1 MQYLNDSGI
10 TCPALEEPKYGSVR
24 VSGTTPGSRAD
35 YKCNDGFKLEG
46 VAWRKCQDNGQWTG
60 EAPVCKGTILIYFL
74 IRS

>member
-1 MQYLNDSGI
+1 MGHFDLSLVYAPGI
-10 TCPALEEPKYGSVR
+10 TCPELEDLMNGSVH

-60 EAPVCKGTILIYFL
+60 EEPVCKSKNKPL
-74 IRS
+74 